1 MRCFGLFLLS
11 LCFLQPSVFAQ
22 PSAAEPAASDSK
34 ATSLVQSAIDYWRSN
49 TSFVRATMHIHRP
62 EWERTMSLET
72 RTQGTDKS
80 LIRFTAPPK
89 DAGSASLKLG
99 NELWTFSPKIRR
111 VVKIPASMMHQSWM
125 GSDFSYNDLA
135 RDEEIVQEYDH
146 HFLPEE
152 SQDGKK
158 VYVIEAIPKPGAPIV
173 WGKEILKVREDKILL
188 EHTFF
193 DQSMKP
199 VKQLRTESIAM
210 LGGKLFPRMMRMEK
224 FEEPDHWTE
233 ITHERIDFDITIPD
247 QVFTLSYLQNPR

>member
-1 MRCFGLFLLS
+1 
-11 LCFLQPSVFAQ
+11 
-22 PSAAEPAASDSK
+22 
-34 ATSLVQSAIDYWRSN
+34 
-49 TSFVRATMHIHRP
+49 
-62 EWERTMSLET
+62 MSLET
-72 RTQGTDKS
+72 RTHGTDKS

-135 RDEEIVQEYDH
+135 RDEEIVREYDH
-146 HFLPEE
+146 RFLPEE
-152 SQDGKK
+152 SDDGKK

-173 WGKEILKVREDKILL
+173 WGKEVLKVREDKILL

-199 VKQLRTESIAM
+199 VKQLRTESIAI
-210 LGGKLFPRMMRMEK
+210 LGGKLFPQTMRMEN

-233 ITHERIDFDITIPD
+233 IVHEKIDFDIDIPD